1 MSRMHITK
9 HAYEDMFEE
18 LYPNVRKQYK
28 VRMNVARVALVLA
41 VLFTLYIFTIG
52 ECRRMPFVGS
62 IAEKQREALAR
73 EILQESETEQESGK
87 TQKKGEDH
95 DAKGISDHEYAG
107 FSLAS
112 Q

>member
-18 LYPNVRKQYK
+18 LYPNVRKQYRI
-28 VRMNVARVALVLA
+28 RMAIARIALALA
-41 VLFTLYIFTIG
+41 ILFTFYVLTIG
-52 ECRRMPFVGS
+52 ECKKLPFIGS
-62 IAEKQREALAR
+62 IAERQRVALA
-73 EILQESETEQESGK
+73 QESAKGTDPEQGSRME
-87 TQKKGEDH
+87 GEDLH
-95 DAKGISDHEYAG
+95 AERVSEYEYAG